1 MHMHNKKIYFV
12 AGLPR
17 SGSTLLMNILGQN
30 PRLHVTA
37 TSGILDMLVQVRNAW
52 DKNFAF
58 RAMPR
63 ESSDLRKRSVLQ
75 AMLQAYFADTD
86 APVCID
92 KNRGWLEFLEMAAA
106 LLGGKENIRIL
117 VTVRDL
123 RDVLASFELR
133 HRETTAL
140 GQIPQEA
147 KDPINYKTALGR
159 LKSFI
164 GREQPVG
171 RAYNA
176 IRDAVTRGWREQMH
190 FIEYEALTAEPGNT
204 LGEAYQFL
212 AETPF
217 AHQFD
222 RVRQITVEDDFIH
235 GFRGLHSI
243 QNTVHPRAPRWP
255 EIYDAEVTGHDD
267 WKDIEKN
274 ARFWRAYVSR

>member
-1 MHMHNKKIYFV
+1 MQYKTIYFV

-30 PRLHVTA
+30 PRFHVTA
-37 TSGILDMLVQVRNAW
+37 TSGILDMLVQIRNHW
-52 DKNFAF
+52 DQNFAF

-63 ESSDLRKRSVLQ
+63 QDSDRRKHNVLQ
-75 AMLQAYFADTD
+75 AMLQAYFRD
-86 APVCID
+86 AETPVCID

-106 LLGGKENIRIL
+106 LLGGKDNIKVL

-164 GREQPVG
+164 GKDQPVG

-176 IRDAVTRGWREQMH
+176 IRDAVTRGWRAQMH
-190 FIEYEALTAEPGNT
+190 FIEYEAFTAEAEKSLT
-204 LGEAYQFL
+204 EIYRFLGETHF
-212 AETPF
+212 EHT
-217 AHQFD
+217 FD
-222 RVRQITVEDDFIH
+222 KVQQITVEDDFIH
-235 GFRGLHSI
+235 GFRGLHTI
-243 QNTVHPRAPRWP
+243 QGTVSPQPPRWP
-255 EIYDAEVTGHDD
+255 KIYDSEVTETET
-267 WKDIEKN
+267 WQDIEKN
-274 ARFWRAYVSR
+274 ARFWRAYLAR